1 MAMNMGKVVY
11 WHKDQVIIRL
21 KSQPAQVASPPITTA
36 GLFSKLN
43 AILSAN
49 HSPQLKLPFDTISLR
64 GPHHPG
70 NSDTLYFAQIDS
82 NMGNDA
88 NIVMGNNDNTVAVIS
103 HLNAN
108 KHTLAA
114 NLGSLDIIPH
124 WFWSG
129 TEDTTHGCPVNP
141 PFPVEESGA
150 QGRYKITLPELPDSL
165 QSATGK
171 GVTVFVLD
179 TLPSPTIIA
188 NAVGAPGNNN
198 SLLKGIATGMKY
210 KEPYDAM
217 PPAINLNYSFEEIV
231 PDPAHSA
238 MTGKDIYG
246 RLIGFPMADHG
257 LTIAAI
263 VRDLAPAANIECIRV
278 LNDFGVGDVRTLAHA
293 LTYIYNRTL
302 TPNPDTKQP
311 GDLVNKPVVINL
323 SLVVMPP
330 GNDIPGDFSQQVK
343 EQITSDTLQ
352 LLHDHMQPLADQRAI
367 FIAAAGNDT
376 DPRDTMMNPAEV
388 RFNSRYP
395 AYFAYDERYRINTMI
410 PVGAVNQA
418 RKAASYSNYPG
429 PRGIATYGGELPR
442 PVPWMPSAMS
452 HTTTHVDTSEP
463 IDALC
468 GIYTASEYPALSM
481 NDHYDSPSTMP
492 MASASSG
499 TPNLATASASSG
511 MSKDYPTYH
520 APNSHAWAYYSGTS
534 FATPIISALAARI
547 LEQKPE
553 SRDLHQA
560 IVSASRGQQTV
571 WTSVADTKM
580 IADVKDE
587 SGPMILAMQDW
598 SPEGTSI
605 P

>member
-1 MAMNMGKVVY
+1 MNMNMGKVVY

-21 KSQPAQVASPPITTA
+21 KSQPASTFNTIERHFNGLNTILSNVGSPP
-36 GLFSKLN
+36 
-43 AILSAN
+43 
-49 HSPQLKLPFDTISLR
+49 LKPPFDTIFLR
-64 GPHHPG
+64 DPHDPDK
-70 NSDTLYFAQIDS
+70 SDALHFAQIDS
-82 NMGNDA
+82 SGMGND
-88 NIVMGNNDNTVAVIS
+88 DNTVAVIS
-103 HLNAN
+103 HLNAI
-108 KHTLAA
+108 KQTLVDAD
-114 NLGSLDIIPH
+114 LPPFDVIPH
-124 WFWSG
+124 WLWSG
-129 TEDTTHGCPVNP
+129 TPDGTHGCPVNP

-150 QGRYKITLPELPDSL
+150 PGRYKITLPQLPDSL

-179 TLPSPTIIA
+179 TLPLPETIDL
-188 NAVGAPGNNN
+188 AVRAPGNNN
-198 SLLKGIATGMKY
+198 SLLKDIATGMKHE
-210 KEPYDAM
+210 EPYNAV
-217 PPAINLNYSFEEIV
+217 PPAINLNYSFEV
-231 PDPAHSA
+231 PDPAQSA

-246 RLIGFPMADHG
+246 RLVGFPMADHG

-278 LNDFGVGDVRTLAHA
+278 LNNFGVGDVRSLAYA

-302 TPNPDTKQP
+302 D
-311 GDLVNKPVVINL
+311 GDLVNKPMVINL
-323 SLVVMPP
+323 SLVVLPP
-330 GNDIPGDFSQQVK
+330 GNDIPGDFPQQVK
-343 EQITSDTLQ
+343 EQITSDTLE
-352 LLHDHMQPLADQRAI
+352 LLHRPMQLLADQRAI
-367 FIAAAGNDT
+367 FIASAGNDT

-452 HTTTHVDTSEP
+452 HAITHVDTTEP

-468 GIYTASEYPALSM
+468 GIYTASEYPALSV
-481 NDHYDSPSTMP
+481 NDHYDSPSP
-492 MASASSG
+492 MAMESA
-499 TPNLATASASSG
+499 TSG

-520 APNSHAWAYYSGTS
+520 APNSHAWAYNSGTS

-547 LEQKPE
+547 LEQEPE
-553 SRDLHQA
+553 SGDLHQA

-571 WTSVADTKM
+571 WTGVADSKM
-580 IADVKDE
+580 VADVKDE

-598 SPEGTSI
+598 NPEDTSSQ
-605 P
+605 